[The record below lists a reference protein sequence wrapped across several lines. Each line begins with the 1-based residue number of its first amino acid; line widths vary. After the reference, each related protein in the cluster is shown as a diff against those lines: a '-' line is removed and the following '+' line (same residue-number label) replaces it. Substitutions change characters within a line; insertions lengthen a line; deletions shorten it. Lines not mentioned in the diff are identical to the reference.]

1 MENKLKNITVAVVE
15 FVFVLIV
22 SLGVAGS
29 CGMKVKSH
37 EGANVTSKAC
47 K

>member
-1 MENKLKNITVAVVE
+1 MENKLGDVAVAVVE

-29 CGMKVKSH
+29 CGMKTHKQ
-37 EGANVTSKAC
+37 GANVTTKAC